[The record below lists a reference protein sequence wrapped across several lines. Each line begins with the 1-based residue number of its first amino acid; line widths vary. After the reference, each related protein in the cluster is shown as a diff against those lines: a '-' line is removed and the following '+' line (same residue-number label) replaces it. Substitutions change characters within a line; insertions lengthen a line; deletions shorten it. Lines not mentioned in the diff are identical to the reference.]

1 MSFAHNLHAGRSDCL
16 DYVTWN
22 DRVAAHFFKPE
33 HEALRIFL
41 YVTPEVLA
49 EISGSDGG
57 VPDFVAAVKSGPP
70 GTTRQGLCQRA
81 LQTFE
86 QWRVRGGIFP
96 PYVGYLAMFVLAA
109 GIEGDF
115 APHAYYPRLRQLLG
129 EEPTIGQY
137 PSFHRMLELWDDL
150 ERWANEDQ
158 KGKLGIF
165 KADIA
170 GSWMY
175 VGLPIAQTILTEHER
190 ESLHSIFADVGFEAA
205 SAPTNAQL
213 AQALSTYG
221 QRRLRPRTLRLV
233 ESTGDHDS
241 SLRDLLLETVLEE
254 LQEWDGYCIQEES
267 RQQCVSGALRL
278 CCHLDR
284 VAGRIRLTLR
294 CKCSQELPEGSLAL
308 RSDSLG
314 GNLICEE
321 HGFGWSTEITDAGR
335 LNAVDANGIDLT
347 RGLLARTEDGAWL
360 FRLPGSTLRIFE
372 AGGNHGIPDLVE
384 CVRLPSQGT
393 FYLLCSDR
401 VADEIRAWGQ
411 ADCTKFEEVVIDEGI
426 PPGWKVFEG
435 SEAKNDERVRF
446 AFPSL
451 TLHEGARLRCEGG
464 IQHSRNRY
472 FTFAPPRIWLDGD
485 DRLIMVS
492 ADATRLAASKDAAGL
507 FELPA
512 DVVRSGK
519 VSIEA
524 KRGTEIVARRSIY
537 FSDDSLPTRFEAHW
551 CDRFGRCV
559 EDNEAAEA
567 VVCGSSVCGA
577 APPFTDFFVP
587 NLHATGRVILLGA
600 KPGQIVS
607 LPTESLPTDWE
618 PIWAV
623 PIRRRGTALFCGT
636 SISRAEP
643 DDTEV
648 GDEFRVERWGEVLWR
663 WRHRITPPHH
673 RTLSR
678 LWARYQRR
686 AKEL

>member
-1 MSFAHNLHAGRSDCL
+1 L
-16 DYVTWN
+16 DYITWN

-33 HEALRIFL
+33 SEAHRVFL
-41 YVTPEVLA
+41 YVTPEVLT
-49 EISGSDGG
+49 EIAASDGA
-57 VPDFVAAVKSGPP
+57 VADFVTAVKCGPP

-81 LQTFE
+81 LQIFE
-86 QWRVRGGIFP
+86 HWRTRGGLFP

-129 EEPTIGQY
+129 EEPIAGQY
-137 PSFHRMLELWDDL
+137 PSFPRMLELWDDL

-158 KGKLGIF
+158 SGKLGVF

-170 GSWMY
+170 GNWMY
-175 VGLPIAQTILTEHER
+175 VGLPIAQTILTQHER
-190 ESLHSIFADVGFEAA
+190 ESLHSIFADIGLEAG
-205 SAPTNAQL
+205 SAPTDAQL
-213 AQALSTYG
+213 AQALLTYG
-221 QRRLRPRTLRLV
+221 QHRLRPRTLRLV
-233 ESTGDHDS
+233 ESNGDRDS

-254 LQEWDGYCIQEES
+254 LQEWDGYCVQEES
-267 RQQCVSGALRL
+267 SQQCVSGALRL

-284 VAGRIRLTLR
+284 VAARIRLTLR
-294 CKCSQELPEGSLAL
+294 CKCSQELPEGGLAL
-308 RSDSLG
+308 RSDLLG

-347 RGLLARTEDGAWL
+347 QGLLARTEDGAWL
-360 FRLPGSTLRIFE
+360 FRFPGSTLRIFE

-401 VADEIRAWGQ
+401 VAEEIHAWGQ
-411 ADCTKFEEVVIDEGI
+411 ADCTKFEELVIDEGI
-426 PPGWKVFEG
+426 PPGWKVFVG
-435 SEAKNDERVRF
+435 SEARNDERIRQ

-451 TLHEGARLRCEGG
+451 SLHEGVRLRCEGG

-472 FTFAPPRIWLDGD
+472 FTFTPPRIWLDGAD
-485 DRLIMVS
+485 ALTTVS
-492 ADATRLAASKDAAGL
+492 ANGTLLAENKDAAGL
-507 FELPA
+507 FELP
-512 DVVRSGK
+512 VEIVRSGK
-519 VSIEA
+519 LSIEA
-524 KRGTEIVARRSIY
+524 KRGNDVVARRSIY
-537 FSDDSLPTRFEAHW
+537 FSDDSLPTRFEALW

-559 EDNEAAEA
+559 EDNQSAKAL
-567 VVCGSSVCGA
+567 VCGSSVRDVT
-577 APPFTDFFVP
+577 PPFTAFFLP
-587 NLHATGRVILLGA
+587 GLPATGRVILLGA
-600 KPGQIVS
+600 RPGQIVS

-623 PIRRRGTALFCGT
+623 PIKRRGTALFCGT

-643 DDTEV
+643 DQAEV
-648 GDEFRVERWGEVLWR
+648 GDERRVERWTEVLWR

-673 RTLSR
+673 RSLAR

-686 AKEL
+686 AREL